1 MKKYIILTTLTLL
14 ISCKTKTPIV
24 KLTTSDKYP
33 VILLPSKKNKGVW
46 DISFPFNIAITNPS
60 YKTKRLS
67 YYKYYCNYYYLKKE
81 KKICGKGLMY
91 KLDKGNLLKKSIWE
105 DKDIPW
111 KTTKKYVFY
120 SRHYLDTLKYPRSF
134 FKEYYQKLKE
144 SGLKDSLP
152 VGTLAEFKKK
162 HPKILE
168 DLLKKDSIYFRFPFP
183 KRDKVKGYSEGVK
196 VPVVY

>member
-1 MKKYIILTTLTLL
+1 MKKYIILATLILF
-14 ISCKTKTPIV
+14 ISCKVKTPIV

-60 YKTKRLS
+60 YKKRRLS

-105 DKDIPW
+105 D
-111 KTTKKYVFY
+111 
-120 SRHYLDTLKYPRSF
+120 
-134 FKEYYQKLKE
+134 
-144 SGLKDSLP
+144 
-152 VGTLAEFKKK
+152 
-162 HPKILE
+162 
-168 DLLKKDSIYFRFPFP
+168 
-183 KRDKVKGYSEGVK
+183 
-196 VPVVY
+196 

>member
-14 ISCKTKTPIV
+14 ISCKAKTPIV

-91 KLDKGNLLKKSIWE
+91 KLDKGNLLKKSI
-105 DKDIPW
+105 
-111 KTTKKYVFY
+111 
-120 SRHYLDTLKYPRSF
+120 
-134 FKEYYQKLKE
+134 
-144 SGLKDSLP
+144 
-152 VGTLAEFKKK
+152 
-162 HPKILE
+162 
-168 DLLKKDSIYFRFPFP
+168 
-183 KRDKVKGYSEGVK
+183 
-196 VPVVY
+196 